1 MKFFTSSQS
10 FLHELWKNSM
20 PITRFI
26 AFVLQVIKWSSINQ
40 PSLPLQFRHLSV
52 WIHQSTWQQYTVQS
66 RQVRQTNKAWRVS
79 STSSFPAL
87 STKDLETFPFTGH
100 TSQTA
105 KINSFPDLY
114 TIKESKEKT
123 SLRTGSSWF
132 GFFLTS
138 IKKRSWKLY
147 LPRATTF
154 PLGICSKTPKLNIT
168 YGLTLISL
176 NTKLHNY
183 PRILHKQI
191 SNLVDWGSLY
201 ARHH

>member
-1 MKFFTSSQS
+1 MKFFYILSKFFTWTMKKQYAYHSFHSLCSSGYQMILNKPTLFSLCSLDTSQS
-10 FLHELWKNSM
+10 GS
-20 PITRFI
+20 T
-26 AFVLQVIKWSSINQ
+26 NQ
-40 PSLPLQFRHLSV
+40 PG
-52 WIHQSTWQQYTVQS
+52 
-66 RQVRQTNKAWRVS
+66 S
-79 STSSFPAL
+79 STQYNLDRSDKQSLKSEQHLQLPSIVYQGLGNIPFHRPHFTNCKNQQFPR
-87 STKDLETFPFTGH
+87 S
-100 TSQTA
+100 
-105 KINSFPDLY
+105 IY
-114 TIKESKEKT
+114 KESKEKT

-132 GFFLTS
+132 GFLLTS